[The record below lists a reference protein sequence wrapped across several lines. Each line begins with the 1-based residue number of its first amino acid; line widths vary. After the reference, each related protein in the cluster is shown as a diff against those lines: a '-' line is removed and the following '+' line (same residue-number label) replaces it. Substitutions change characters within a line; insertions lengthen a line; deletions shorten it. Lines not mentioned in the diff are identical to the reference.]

1 MSSTQQIRGRIRSV
15 RNTRQ
20 ITKAMQLVSASKL
33 RRTQEAAQATQIYS
47 QYAREILT
55 NLRRHN
61 EVQEYDLYQKRPIKR
76 RLFILF
82 TSDRGLAGPYNANLI
97 KAYISELKKDDVS
110 GVKNATIVFGKQ
122 GAKVLSRLKDT
133 EVLGV
138 YTGLPDRPEMY
149 HLEAA
154 INNAVEHFL
163 DGHVDAVDVIYTRY
177 VNTVTQHA
185 DVRRLLPAGF
195 TDEPVTEPIRTAKFE
210 PSMEAVLLTVT
221 MRLIEAQFMQAVLE
235 SRVSEQ
241 AMRMM
246 AMKSATDNANELL
259 EDYTLA
265 LNNARQ
271 ASITQE
277 LAEITGGAEAMK

>member
-1 MSSTQQIRGRIRSV
+1 MSSTQQIKGRIRSV

-47 QYAREILT
+47 RYAREILT
-55 NLRRHN
+55 SLRRQS
-61 EVQEYDLYQKRPIKR
+61 EVQEYDLYQKRPVKR
-76 RLFILF
+76 RLFVIF
-82 TSDRGLAGPYNANLI
+82 TSDRGLAGSYNTNMI
-97 KAYISELKKDDVS
+97 KTYISELKKDDAA
-110 GVKNATIVFGKQ
+110 GVKNATIVFGRQ

-138 YTGLPDRPEMY
+138 YTGLPDKPEMY

-154 INNAVEHFL
+154 LNNAIEHFL
-163 DGHVDAVDVIYTRY
+163 DGYVDAVDVIYTRY

-185 DVRRLLPAGF
+185 DIRRLLPAGF
-195 TDEPVTEPIRTAKFE
+195 TDEPVTEEVNEAKFE

-221 MRLIEAQFMQAVLE
+221 MRLLEVQFMQSVLE

-246 AMKSATDNANELL
+246 AMKNATDNATELL

-265 LNNARQ
+265 YNNARQ